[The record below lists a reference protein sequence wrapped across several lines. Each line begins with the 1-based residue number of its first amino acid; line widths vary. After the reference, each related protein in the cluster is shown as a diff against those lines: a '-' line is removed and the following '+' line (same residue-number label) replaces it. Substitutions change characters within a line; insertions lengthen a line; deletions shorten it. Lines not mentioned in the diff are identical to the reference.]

1 MAGGC
6 YEPSALINWVH
17 EEVPFLKLRF
27 NNSGQSAEELVDS
40 LDRGIAHFYDYFVVY
55 HSYA

>member
-6 YEPSALINWVH
+6 YVPSALINWVH

-27 NNSGQSAEELVDS
+27 NNSGQSAEELVNN
-40 LDRGIAHFYDYFVVY
+40 LDRGLAHFYDYFVVY